1 MSKLH
6 KKFFNYKTLIHIFF
20 IFTTIISV
28 LPFILII
35 SISFSNETDIVNYG
49 FRFIP
54 KEITTVAYKFVFGNG
69 SKVVKAYLVT
79 AFYAVLGS
87 ALSVVLMAMIAY
99 PLSRDGFKF
108 KKPLTIFLTVT
119 MFLSGGLIPSYV
131 INTQVFHLGN
141 KLMMYLLYG
150 LISAYTVFVFRTF
163 FKSIPES
170 LTEAACIDGASEAKI
185 LYKIIIPLSVPVLM
199 TFGFANLVSRWNDY
213 TVSMYY
219 MQDENLYTLQFLLQ
233 NLLNEVEYLRQM
245 KYAMPQLVNVATPS
259 ETLKFAMCV
268 VAAGPMVIIFPFFQ
282 KYFSKGM
289 MLGAVKG

>member
-6 KKFFNYKTLIHIFF
+6 KKFFNYNTLIHIFF

-69 SKVVKAYLVT
+69 AKVVKAYLVT

-99 PLSRDGFKF
+99 PLSREGFKF